1 MLYGK
6 NYFKLIYKISI
17 YQKFVCNFV
26 NDSKTDSI
34 VELKKI
40 FFLDSN

>member
-17 YQKFVCNFV
+17 YQKLVCNFV